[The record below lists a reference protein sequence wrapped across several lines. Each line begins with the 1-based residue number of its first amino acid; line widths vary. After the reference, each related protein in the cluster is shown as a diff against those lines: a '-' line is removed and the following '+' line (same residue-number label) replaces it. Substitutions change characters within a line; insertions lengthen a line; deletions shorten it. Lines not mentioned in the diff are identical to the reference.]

1 MTKTAKTEQKKSV
14 LIVED
19 SIDFSNLLKFIVE
32 DDGYD
37 GVQFPVT
44 GEDIVT
50 AVKDLNPGVILMDLA
65 LRRKGGMEF
74 INELRSD
81 PETKDV
87 PVIVISG
94 RDLGQREVGELQAR
108 GVRYLRK
115 GRVEMHEI
123 RREIRNAMLGKAG
136 EDAGAKP
143 KSATGGASK

>member
-1 MTKTAKTEQKKSV
+1 MGKTAKSEQKKSV

-19 SIDFSNLLKFIVE
+19 SLDFSNLLKFIVE

-37 GVQFPVT
+37 GVQFPVN
-44 GEDIVT
+44 GDDVVT
-50 AVKDLNPGVILMDLA
+50 VVKELKPSVVLMDLA
-65 LRRKGGMEF
+65 LRRRGGMDF
-74 INELRSD
+74 INDLRAD

-94 RDLGQREVGELQAR
+94 RDLGQREVTDLQSR

-123 RREIRNAMLGKAG
+123 RREIRNAI
-136 EDAGAKP
+136 
-143 KSATGGASK
+143 SGGAQK

>member
-1 MTKTAKTEQKKSV
+1 MGKTAKTDQKKSV

-32 DDGYD
+32 DDGYQ

-50 AVKDLNPGVILMDLA
+50 AVKDLKPGVVLMDLA
-65 LRRKGGMEF
+65 LRRKGGLEF
-74 INELRSD
+74 INDLHAD

-94 RDLGQREVGELQAR
+94 RDLGQREVVDLQAR

-123 RREIRNAMLGKAG
+123 RREIRNAMTGKAPEESG
-136 EDAGAKP
+136 GKTKP
-143 KSATGGASK
+143 AVDGTRQ

>member
-1 MTKTAKTEQKKSV
+1 MGKTAKSEQKKSV

-19 SIDFSNLLKFIVE
+19 SLDFSNLLKFIVE

-37 GVQFPVT
+37 GVQFPVN
-44 GEDIVT
+44 GDDVVT
-50 AVKDLNPGVILMDLA
+50 AVKELKPSVVLMDLA
-65 LRRKGGMEF
+65 LRRRGGMDF
-74 INELRSD
+74 INDLRAD

-94 RDLGQREVGELQAR
+94 RDLGVREVTDLQSR

-123 RREIRNAMLGKAG
+123 RREIRNAI
-136 EDAGAKP
+136 
-143 KSATGGASK
+143 SGGAQK

>member
-1 MTKTAKTEQKKSV
+1 MTKSAKPENKKSV

-32 DDGYD
+32 DDGYE

-50 AVKDLNPGVILMDLA
+50 AVKDLKPGVVLMDLA
-65 LRRKGGMEF
+65 LRRKGGLEF
-74 INELRSD
+74 INDLRAD
-81 PETKDV
+81 PETAQV

-94 RDLGQREVGELQAR
+94 RDLSQRDVADLQAM

-123 RREIRNAMLGKAG
+123 RREIRNSMLGKSSDDSG
-136 EDAGAKP
+136 PKP
-143 KSATGGASK
+143 KTASGGTSR

>member
-1 MTKTAKTEQKKSV
+1 MGKPANSSQKKSV

-32 DDGYD
+32 DDGYE

-44 GEDIVT
+44 GDDVVSV
-50 AVKDLNPGVILMDLA
+50 VKNLKPGVVLMDLA
-65 LRRKGGMEF
+65 LRRKGGVEF
-74 INELRSD
+74 INDLKAD

-94 RDLGQREVGELQAR
+94 RDLGQKEVNDLQAR

-123 RREIRNAMLGKAG
+123 RREIRNAMLG
-136 EDAGAKP
+136 AGADDGQGKSKP
-143 KSATGGASK
+143 SGGGTR

>member
-1 MTKTAKTEQKKSV
+1 MGKTAKSEQKKSV

-19 SIDFSNLLKFIVE
+19 SMDFSNLLKFIVE

-44 GEDIVT
+44 GEDVVT
-50 AVKDLNPGVILMDLA
+50 VVKELKPGVVLMDLA
-65 LRRKGGMEF
+65 LRRRGGMDF
-74 INELRSD
+74 INDLRAD

-94 RDLGQREVGELQAR
+94 RDLGQREVTDLQSR

-123 RREIRNAMLGKAG
+123 RREIRNAM
-136 EDAGAKP
+136 
-143 KSATGGASK
+143 SGGTQK

>member
-1 MTKTAKTEQKKSV
+1 MGKTAKSEQKKSV

-37 GVQFPVT
+37 GVQFPVN
-44 GEDIVT
+44 GEDVVT
-50 AVKDLNPGVILMDLA
+50 VVKDLKPAVVLMDLA
-65 LRRKGGMEF
+65 LRRRGGMDF
-74 INELRSD
+74 INDLRAD
-81 PETKDV
+81 PETKGV

-94 RDLGQREVGELQAR
+94 RDLGQREVTDLQSR

-123 RREIRNAMLGKAG
+123 RREIRNAIV
-136 EDAGAKP
+136 
-143 KSATGGASK
+143 GGTQK

>member
-1 MTKTAKTEQKKSV
+1 MGKTAKSEEKKSV

-32 DDGYD
+32 DDGYN
-37 GVQFPVT
+37 GVQFPIT

-50 AVKDLNPGVILMDLA
+50 AGQELKPGVVLMDLA
-65 LRRKGGMEF
+65 LRRKGGLEF
-74 INELRSD
+74 INDLRSA

-87 PVIVISG
+87 PVIVITG
-94 RDLGQREVGELQAR
+94 RDLGQREVMDLQSR

-123 RREIRNAMLGKAG
+123 RREIRNAMIG
-136 EDAGAKP
+136 
-143 KSATGGASK
+143 KSAADVPVRTKSASERTPQ

>member
-1 MTKTAKTEQKKSV
+1 MTRPAKAEQKKSV

-44 GEDIVT
+44 GEDIIT
-50 AVKDLNPGVILMDLA
+50 AVKNLNPGVVLMDLA

-74 INELRSD
+74 INDLRSD
-81 PETKDV
+81 PDTRDV

-94 RDLGQREVGELQAR
+94 RDLGQREVADLQAR

-123 RREIRNAMLGKAG
+123 RREIRNAMSGKSDG
-136 EDAGAKP
+136 DSGP
-143 KSATGGASK
+143 KSRIVPGGGSQ

>member
-1 MTKTAKTEQKKSV
+1 MGKTAKSEQKKSV

-19 SIDFSNLLKFIVE
+19 SLDFSNLLKFIVE

-37 GVQFPVT
+37 GVQFPVN
-44 GEDIVT
+44 GDDVVT
-50 AVKDLNPGVILMDLA
+50 VVKELKPSVVLMDLA
-65 LRRKGGMEF
+65 LRRRGGMDF
-74 INELRSD
+74 INDLRAD

-94 RDLGQREVGELQAR
+94 RDLGQREVTDLQSR

-123 RREIRNAMLGKAG
+123 RREIRNAIV
-136 EDAGAKP
+136 
-143 KSATGGASK
+143 GGTQK

>member
-1 MTKTAKTEQKKSV
+1 MTKSVKADQKKSV

-44 GEDIVT
+44 GEDIVA
-50 AVKDLNPGVILMDLA
+50 AVKDLKPGVVLMDLA
-65 LRRKGGMEF
+65 LRRKGGLEF
-74 INELRSD
+74 ISDLQAD
-81 PETKDV
+81 PETADV

-94 RDLGQREVGELQAR
+94 RDLGQRDVADLQAR

-123 RREIRNAMLGKAG
+123 RREIRNAMLGKAAEEPG
-136 EDAGAKP
+136 GKQ
-143 KSATGGASK
+143 KSATGGAAT

>member
-1 MTKTAKTEQKKSV
+1 MGKTAKSEQKKSV

-19 SIDFSNLLKFIVE
+19 SLDFSNLLKFIVE
-32 DDGYD
+32 DDGYN

-44 GEDIVT
+44 GEDVVT
-50 AVKDLNPGVILMDLA
+50 VVKELKPGVVLMDLA
-65 LRRKGGMEF
+65 LRRRGGMDF
-74 INELRSD
+74 INDLRAD

-94 RDLGQREVGELQAR
+94 RELGQREVTDLQSR

-123 RREIRNAMLGKAG
+123 RREIRNAMSSGTQK
-136 EDAGAKP
+136 
-143 KSATGGASK
+143 

>member
-1 MTKTAKTEQKKSV
+1 MGKTAKSEQKKSV

-19 SIDFSNLLKFIVE
+19 SLDFSNLLKFIVE

-37 GVQFPVT
+37 GVQFPVN
-44 GEDIVT
+44 GDDVVT
-50 AVKDLNPGVILMDLA
+50 VVKELKPSVVLMDLA
-65 LRRKGGMEF
+65 LRRRGGMDF
-74 INELRSD
+74 INDLRAD

-94 RDLGQREVGELQAR
+94 RDLGQREVTDLQSR

-123 RREIRNAMLGKAG
+123 RREIRNAI
-136 EDAGAKP
+136 
-143 KSATGGASK
+143 SGGTQK

>member
-1 MTKTAKTEQKKSV
+1 MGKTAKSEQKKSV

-19 SIDFSNLLKFIVE
+19 SMDFSNLLKFIVE

-44 GEDIVT
+44 GEDVVT
-50 AVKDLNPGVILMDLA
+50 VVKELKPGVVLMDLA
-65 LRRKGGMEF
+65 LRRRGGMDF
-74 INELRSD
+74 INDLRAD

-94 RDLGQREVGELQAR
+94 RDLGQREVTDLQSR

-123 RREIRNAMLGKAG
+123 RREIRNAMLGGTQK
-136 EDAGAKP
+136 
-143 KSATGGASK
+143 

>member
-1 MTKTAKTEQKKSV
+1 MGKAIKSESKKSV

-37 GVQFPVT
+37 GIQFPIT
-44 GEDIVT
+44 SEDIVT
-50 AVKDLNPGVILMDLA
+50 AVKDLKPGVVLMDLA

-74 INELRSD
+74 INDLRND
-81 PETKDV
+81 ADTKEV

-94 RDLGQREVGELQAR
+94 RDLGPKDVSDLQSL

-123 RREIRNAMLGKAG
+123 RREIRNAILGKAADDG
-136 EDAGAKP
+136 QGKP
-143 KSATGGASK
+143 KAPVGGVH

>member
-1 MTKTAKTEQKKSV
+1 MGKTAKSEEKKSV

-32 DDGYD
+32 DDGYN
-37 GVQFPVT
+37 GVQFPIT

-50 AVKDLNPGVILMDLA
+50 AVKELKPGVILMDLA
-65 LRRKGGMEF
+65 LRRKGGLEF
-74 INELRSD
+74 INDLRSA

-87 PVIVISG
+87 PVIVITG
-94 RDLGQREVGELQAR
+94 RDLGQREVMDLQSR

-123 RREIRNAMLGKAG
+123 RREIRNAMIG
-136 EDAGAKP
+136 
-143 KSATGGASK
+143 KSAADVPVRTKSASERTPK

>member
-1 MTKTAKTEQKKSV
+1 MGKTARSEEKKSV

-32 DDGYD
+32 DDGYN
-37 GVQFPVT
+37 GVQFPIT

-50 AVKDLNPGVILMDLA
+50 AVKELKPGVVLMDLA
-65 LRRKGGMEF
+65 LRRKGGLEF
-74 INELRSD
+74 INDLRSA

-87 PVIVISG
+87 PVIVITG
-94 RDLGQREVGELQAR
+94 RDLGQREVMDLQSR

-123 RREIRNAMLGKAG
+123 RREIRNAMIG
-136 EDAGAKP
+136 
-143 KSATGGASK
+143 KSAADVPVRTKSASERTPQ